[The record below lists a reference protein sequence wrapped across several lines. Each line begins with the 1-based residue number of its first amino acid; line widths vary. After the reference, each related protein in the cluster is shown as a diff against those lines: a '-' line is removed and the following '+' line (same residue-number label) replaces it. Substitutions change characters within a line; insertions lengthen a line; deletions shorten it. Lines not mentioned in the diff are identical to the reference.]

1 VDWPIIHKFGY
12 KSRRKVEYFLKS
24 HYRYDNFKNN
34 LLKIWCLWAI
44 FSIKRSVQLLPL
56 FLCLHVVKFCHK
68 KKSLIMALS
77 FLPLIIIIIIII
89 IHLCC
94 NLTNHKAFKMKVYFN
109 FTHFSF
115 CYRDL
120 TNVINKLPFIIFNFY
135 YKILLLIKQIL
146 GIWFSFYY

>member
-1 VDWPIIHKFGY
+1 MDWPIIHKFGY
-12 KSRRKVEYFLKS
+12 KSRRKVEYFLKP

-44 FSIKRSVQLLPL
+44 FSIKPWIQLQPL

-68 KKSLIMALS
+68 KIPYHGPFIFATNNNNNNNNNTFVLY
-77 FLPLIIIIIIII
+77 
-89 IHLCC
+89 
-94 NLTNHKAFKMKVYFN
+94 LTNHKAFKMKVYFN

-120 TNVINKLPFIIFNFY
+120 TIVINKLPFIIFKFII
-135 YKILLLIKQIL
+135 KILLLIKEIL
-146 GIWFSFYY
+146 AIWFSFYY